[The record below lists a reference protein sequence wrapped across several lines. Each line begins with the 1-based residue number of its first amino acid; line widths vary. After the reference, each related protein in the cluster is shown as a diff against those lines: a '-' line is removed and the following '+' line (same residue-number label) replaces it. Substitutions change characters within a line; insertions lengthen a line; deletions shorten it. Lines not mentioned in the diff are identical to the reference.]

1 MPKRNS
7 LTSKCSPQ
15 RGSYRAKWLMK
26 TRRKP
31 KVEKTHN
38 EHYLEVYKN
47 IYKPLCIKA
56 FLKSP
61 EGRND
66 AQLPP
71 WHLSPTN
78 QCCDWYTALKCNR
91 KPRPWP
97 AAAFLERYQ
106 GFQERADL
114 CPGWLH
120 PAHFPRLPIF
130 LGKSRLIHSEPCTA
144 QYMKHVYPRGCCSD
158 RLKINE
164 DFRIKGTM

>member
-1 MPKRNS
+1 
-7 LTSKCSPQ
+7 
-15 RGSYRAKWLMK
+15 MK

-38 EHYLEVYKN
+38 IHNLKVYKN
-47 IYKPLCIKA
+47 IHKFLFIKA
-56 FLKSP
+56 FLKGP

-66 AQLPP
+66 AQSPL

-78 QCCDWYTALKCNR
+78 QCCDWYTALKCN
-91 KPRPWP
+91 KNPRPWP

-106 GFQERADL
+106 DSQGRADL

-130 LGKSRLIHSEPCTA
+130 LGKSRLIHSELCTA
-144 QYMKHVYPRGCCSD
+144 QYRKHVYPRRCCSD

-164 DFRIKGTM
+164 DFRIKGTMENVRTFSVSRSPIQKLLRIL